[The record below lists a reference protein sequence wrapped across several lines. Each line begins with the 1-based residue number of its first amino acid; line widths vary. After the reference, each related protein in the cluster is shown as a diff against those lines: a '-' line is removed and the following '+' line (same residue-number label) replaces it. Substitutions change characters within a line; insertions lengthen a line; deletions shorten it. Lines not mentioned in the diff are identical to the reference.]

1 MGKKKWLLVMACI
14 LLSICFPNRVRAE
27 YYENHVDRG
36 DYCMQ
41 AKDVRITE
49 AQRQAWIKDGTLQ
62 EKIQELSGVFVNQ
75 FHPSDSTRYWTAY
88 DGGYEADLQAL
99 EELKLAKEKT
109 AEIVRIT
116 FYLTENSGIFITIH
130 VMVLSSEQEIPS
142 QEEAGEAVQMDNTG
156 QKEKE
161 LLSDE
166 ITEYEKEKGKSV
178 STEPGNINPKSGL
191 KHDIQKEGYLYLVW
205 LIMTIMALLG
215 YGNSL
220 YSDFKVLKKYK
231 RKLEEREGK
240 E

>member
-1 MGKKKWLLVMACI
+1 MGKKKRLLVLVCI
-14 LLSICFPNRVRAE
+14 LLPLCFPSRVRAE

-49 AQRQAWIKDGTLQ
+49 AQREAWIKDGTLQ

-88 DGGYEADLQAL
+88 DGECKADLQAL
-99 EELKLAKEKT
+99 EELRLPKEKT
-109 AEIVRIT
+109 AEIVRVT
-116 FYLTENSGIFITIH
+116 FYLVGNSEIFITIN
-130 VMVLSSEQEIPS
+130 VLVLSSEQEIPS
-142 QEEAGEAVQMDNTG
+142 QGEEEP
-156 QKEKE
+156 
-161 LLSDE
+161 LSDE
-166 ITEYEKEKGKSV
+166 ITEYEKEKGKSG
-178 STEPGNINPKSGL
+178 STELGNINPKGGL

-220 YSDFKVLKKYK
+220 YSDFMVLKKYK